1 MIFKPGYEKLTKEEK
16 AKICNGVGPGGLL
29 GKIIPE
35 FGLTELANEHDY
47 EYEYCKTVTE
57 KCIAD
62 VVLFVNAWKKADG
75 NMIKQNTAV
84 QVFQSVLVFGHRFVT
99 NCKLHIPEY
108 YHRFQIAVQKWAF
121 DNRDAE
127 LSYEIIQNAI
137 ERIYTK
143 IKGSK
148 NV

>member
-1 MIFKPGYEKLTKEEK
+1 MIFKPGGDQLTKDEK
-16 AKICNGVGPGGLL
+16 KRICNGVGPGGLL
-29 GKIIPE
+29 GNMIPE
-35 FGLTELANEHDY
+35 FSLTELANEHDY
-47 EYEYCKTVTE
+47 EYEYCKTVAE

-62 VVLFVNAWKKADG
+62 VVLFINAWKKADD
-75 NMIKQNTAV
+75 MIEQNTAV
-84 QVFQSVLVFGHRFVT
+84 HVFKVVLALGHKFVT
-99 NCKLHIPEY
+99 NHKLHIPEY
-108 YHRFQIAVQKWAF
+108 YHRFQLAVQKWAF

-143 IKGSK
+143 IKGSQ